1 MGRAQAGP
9 VLGALSYDDCED
21 VPGLI
26 DTDDEDD
33 DGTFAGADE
42 PQPPPLKPN
51 PPPKWRST
59 VYIAL
64 GRTAFPALVDSGCT
78 ASCISHD
85 FFTRNPCFQ
94 QTFAPDKTEGRAI
107 NGTGVP
113 SVGEVQLNLWMEGE
127 PMSIKCKV
135 IKGLVEPVILG
146 WDWMSKYDAVLDA
159 GRGILGFRGGST
171 QLVESPF
178 MVSSCLY
185 KVGEDV
191 TLPPFSKVH
200 LSVELVHNV
209 DSVRNSTG
217 TVITEPFSSNGVN
230 FWAARTCSKVTD
242 NKFRTELINNTSDEI
257 AVEAGYVIGAVE
269 FIDEVEFD
277 AKAEQT
283 EMFCRYED
291 DALSTG
297 EVGPPEQRDRLP
309 PDKPQ
314 DDIGQATEDDI
325 PAGAKRLCVD
335 YSEVAKD
342 AKQYIPRLKELIKKH
357 DAAFSKHD
365 RDYGRTELVNY
376 RANLKDPDQPPLAT
390 SPYRTSP
397 EMREVIDAQAHQ
409 MLADGLVGHSTSPFS
424 APILLAKKKC
434 GGWRFLTDFRKIND
448 CCNKIV
454 YPLPRIEDSIQRL
467 EAPRFFTSMDLTKGF
482 WQIPVHKDD
491 RKFFAFST
499 ETMHLEYLVAP
510 MGAKNSPSYL
520 SALMQLV
527 LRGLPIQHVIS
538 YLDDILVADTNMEDH
553 LKHLDLVLSA
563 LAKAGLKLNPAKCQ
577 FARDSVVCL
586 GHLLSRDGVSPDP
599 ANIEKIRSWKTPTN
613 VKRLR
618 TFLGLTGYYRQY
630 VEHYSDIAS
639 CLTDL
644 TRTDVKWEWS
654 ERHQRA
660 FESLRDT
667 LISEKVMSYPNFSVP
682 FIVKS
687 DASETAIG
695 YVLTQK
701 VDGNEKVI
709 SYGSKKLN
717 QQQQNWPTYDREFF
731 ALVSGVRANAHYL
744 RHNTF
749 TAITDHRPLLA
760 WKRIDSKK
768 DPTGRRTRWSIE
780 LNNYDFT
787 LIYKKGL
794 AHADA
799 DAMSRR
805 GDDDDEVVEDSDEFF
820 GLRNF
825 KKWRLNPPEL
835 CFLGIDDADE
845 ASIVVVNADDEA
857 RKRLRRE
864 QDADPVI
871 SNVKAFIKA
880 RRRPPPNFPATW
892 YRKNFHVMTVKDD
905 ILYCQDYAATVHK
918 VVLQAIIPDSMVK
931 EVLSDLHG
939 SERAGHLGV
948 DKLLLKVKRYAMWP
962 TLRRDVEE
970 AVRNCMVCDQ
980 LRNPVPKVVT
990 PLRPIVAHR
999 VFDHVMCDLVTMPL
1013 CKGYRYVLVFK
1024 DVFSGYIRCYKLRN
1038 KESIGVVRALDD
1050 LACTL
1055 GPPKILSSDNGMEFN
1070 SNEMKQACRVLGVEK
1085 RNSVPY
1091 RPQSQGNVERQNRT
1105 LIQYLKQQLLD
1116 KGKTW
1121 VDHLALVEW
1130 IYNTSPYSR
1139 TQMAPYQLF
1148 FGRDPPVPPLA
1159 KRDDIPAARTMEG
1172 ASSFEVVRRRT
1183 LEVEENRRAM
1193 EAEANRRA
1201 EEKRRQEAATYN
1213 RKVKHVP
1220 LEVGDKA
1227 WEKANVRD
1235 DKLDLEWRGPA
1246 EVERRS
1252 THPSG
1257 IGTTYDIRRPDGS
1270 PARKNYEQLKKVN
1283 ADYEKAMATPLPP
1296 KEKAKA
1302 DNLEWLIFCLGPSQQ
1317 PPQPAIPPRSPF
1329 SPPGSPTGVQP
1340 ALPPPMIPQVTPA
1353 QNGTSSGASVGDAQ
1367 GAPLPQPNPATS
1379 NNTNAGEVD
1388 ATSGEVEATTSAA
1401 REVNTG
1407 ESSGT
1412 GTTPDANQSA
1422 ERDSTIQSLAV
1433 ESATEHDTGFIV
1445 DSIEAGSSG
1454 LQSTPQ
1460 NVSIGNITDED
1471 MRFGPPRHPL
1481 VTEQFR
1487 RRLIA
1492 STDGDNVSS
1501 PGSSPDLSQ
1510 PRRMA
1515 FGRGG
1520 GLPFIQKV
1528 EVGALPE
1535 GDDDDQNTFHTPG
1548 PMVEEYRAEE
1558 AGLVGDDD
1566 ETTTGYI
1573 VHSNEGDVTVVR
1585 VSEEEAD
1592 DEESP
1597 GGAAASAP
1605 PPQPPLPPLPPP
1617 EEQRQL
1623 QGKMR
1628 PNRRSRYNPMD
1639 YPRTDDDV
1647 ARRRAQA
1654 QAQERD
1660 ASGRFRAKSNS
1671 TNPNDR

>member
-1 MGRAQAGP
+1 M
-9 VLGALSYDDCED
+9 
-21 VPGLI
+21 
-26 DTDDEDD
+26 
-33 DGTFAGADE
+33 
-42 PQPPPLKPN
+42 
-51 PPPKWRST
+51 
-59 VYIAL
+59 YIAL

-146 WDWMSKYDAVLDA
+146 WDWMAKYDAVLDA

-185 KVGEDV
+185 KMGENV

-200 LSVELVHNV
+200 LNVELVHNV
-209 DSVRNSTG
+209 DSVKNATG
-217 TVITEPFSSNGVN
+217 TVITEPFSNNGVN
-230 FWAARTCSKVTD
+230 FWAARTCARVKD
-242 NKFRTELINNTSDEI
+242 NRFRTELINNTSDEI
-257 AVEAGYVIGAVE
+257 LVEADYVIGAVE
-269 FIDEVEFD
+269 FIDETKFD
-277 AKAEQT
+277 AKANQT

-297 EVGPPEQRDRLP
+297 EVGPPDQTDRLP
-309 PDKPQ
+309 PDKPE
-314 DDIGQATEDDI
+314 DGAGQTAEDGI
-325 PAGAKRLCVD
+325 PAGAKRLSVD
-335 YSEVAKD
+335 YSDVAED
-342 AKQYIPRLKELIKKH
+342 AKQYIPQLKELVKKH

-365 RDYGRTELVNY
+365 RDYGLTELVNY

-467 EAPRFFTSMDLTKGF
+467 EAPRYFTSMDLTKGF
-482 WQIPVHKDD
+482 WQIPGHKDD

-563 LAKAGLKLNPAKCQ
+563 LAKAGLKLNPSKCQ
-577 FARDSVVCL
+577 FARDSVICL
-586 GHLLSRDGVSPDP
+586 GHKLSREGVSPDP
-599 ANIEKIRSWKTPTN
+599 TNVDKVRSWKRPTN
-613 VKRLR
+613 VKKLR

-644 TRTDVKWEWS
+644 TRADVKWEWT
-654 ERHQRA
+654 EKHQNA
-660 FESLRDT
+660 FEKLRDT

-695 YVLTQK
+695 YMLTQK
-701 VDGNEKVI
+701 VEGNEKVI

-760 WKRIDSKK
+760 WKRIDAKK

-805 GDDDDEVVEDSDEFF
+805 GDEDDEVAEDSDEFF

-825 KKWRLNPPEL
+825 EKWRLNPPEFCL
-835 CFLGIDDADE
+835 LGIEDADE
-845 ASIVVVNADDEA
+845 ASIVVVNADDEE

-864 QDADPVI
+864 QDADPII
-871 SNVKAFIKA
+871 SNVKAFIKG
-880 RRRPPPNFPATW
+880 RRRPPSNFPATW
-892 YRKNFHVMTVKDD
+892 YRKNFHLLTVQDG
-905 ILYCQDYAATVHK
+905 ILYCQDYAASVHR
-918 VVLQAIIPDSMVK
+918 VVLQAVIPDSMVK
-931 EVLSDLHG
+931 EVLTDLHG

-962 TLRRDVEE
+962 TLRRDIEE
-970 AVRNCMVCDQ
+970 TVRNCMVCDQ
-980 LRNPVPKVVT
+980 LRKQVPAVVT
-990 PLRPIVAHR
+990 PLRPIIAQR
-999 VFDHVMCDLVTMPL
+999 VFDHVMCDLVTMPH

-1038 KESIGVVRALDD
+1038 KETTGVVRALDD

-1070 SNEMKQACRVLGVEK
+1070 SNEMKKACRVLGVEK

-1116 KGKTW
+1116 KGNSW

-1159 KRDDIPAARTMEG
+1159 KRDDIPAAECTKN
-1172 ASSFEVVRRRT
+1172 ATSFEAVRRRT
-1183 LEVEENRRAM
+1183 LEVEESRRAL

-1201 EEKRRQEAATYN
+1201 DEKRRQEAATYN

-1220 LEVGDKA
+1220 LEVGDRV
-1227 WEKANVRD
+1227 WEKVNVRD
-1235 DKLDLEWRGPA
+1235 NKLDVEWSGPT

-1257 IGTTYDIRRPDGS
+1257 VGTTYEIRRPDGS
-1270 PARKNYEQLKKVN
+1270 PARRNYEQLKKVN
-1283 ADYEKAMATPLPP
+1283 ADYDKAMATPLPK
-1296 KEKAKA
+1296 KEKARTN
-1302 DNLEWLIFCLGPSQQ
+1302 DMNWLISCIAPLGPQ
-1317 PPQPAIPPRSPF
+1317 PPPPPPVQPAAPGQPVQPAMPPQGVLQRPPPSPF
-1329 SPPGSPTGVQP
+1329 SPPGSPSREPQP
-1340 ALPPPMIPQVTPA
+1340 ALPPPLVPQVTPA
-1353 QNGTSSGASVGDAQ
+1353 QDNARRGASLGGPL
-1367 GAPLPQPNPATS
+1367 GAPPLGPNLV
-1379 NNTNAGEVD
+1379 NADDNEMQEAD
-1388 ATSGEVEATTSAA
+1388 A
-1401 REVNTG
+1401 NTG
-1407 ESSGT
+1407 EVGAAPINGSITGDAASGVQMT
-1412 GTTPDANQSA
+1412 EVDQDAGEN
-1422 ERDSTIQSLAV
+1422 STRQSLTA
-1433 ESATEHDTGFIV
+1433 ESTTEHDQGFLL
-1445 DSIEAGSSG
+1445 DSIEAGPSS
-1454 LQSTPQ
+1454 LQSTPR
-1460 NVSIGNITDED
+1460 NLDLGEITEDD
-1471 MRFGPPRHPL
+1471 MRFGPPPHPL
-1481 VTEQFR
+1481 VTERFR
-1487 RRLIA
+1487 RRLTA
-1492 STDGDNVSS
+1492 STDGDNGSS
-1501 PGSSPDLSQ
+1501 PGSSPDLSRT
-1510 PRRMA
+1510 RRMA
-1515 FGRGG
+1515 FGRGV
-1520 GLPFIQKV
+1520 GLPFITKV
-1528 EVGALPE
+1528 EVDALPE
-1535 GDDDDQNTFHTPG
+1535 GDDDEQGSFHTPA
-1548 PMVEEYRAEE
+1548 PSVDEHRAEE
-1558 AGLVGDDD
+1558 VGLAGENEGS
-1566 ETTTGYI
+1566 TPGYI
-1573 VHSNEGDVTVVR
+1573 VHSNEGDITVVR

-1592 DEESP
+1592 GEESP
-1597 GGAAASAP
+1597 GDAEETDP
-1605 PPQPPLPPLPPP
+1605 PPQPRLPPP
-1617 EEQRQL
+1617 PPQKDQHEL

-1628 PNRRSRYNPMD
+1628 ANRKSRYNPID
-1639 YPRTDDDV
+1639 RRSAEELL

-1654 QAQERD
+1654 QAMERD
-1660 ASGRFRAKSNS
+1660 ANGRFRSKS
-1671 TNPNDR
+1671 TAEPNPEDQ